1 MNFLFTNVF
10 RLLFVVVLLTACDS
24 SEKNNSEFRSNVFVA
39 PQDGKLNEKQ
49 LLDYIAIRQRINN
62 QLKKREQQKLD
73 QLMSDG
79 GVSSRETL
87 YFDEIEKSVAE
98 SAGMSYE
105 EYSWI
110 KDIVINTRTALWLE
124 RYYELNNKIVTLLDQ
139 TLIGYEKNKVPELN
153 HPEQKKMELYV
164 DEMKNE
170 LSSLQDKLSN
180 DNLKD
185 AFAHNRVIIE
195 KYLDDLEALKD
206 N

>member
-1 MNFLFTNVF
+1 MNNLFPGVF
-10 RLLFVVVLLTACDS
+10 RMLFVIVLLTACDS
-24 SEKNNSEFRSNVFVA
+24 SEKNSREFHPNDFIA
-39 PQDGKLNEKQ
+39 PKDGKLSEKQ
-49 LLDYIAIRQRINN
+49 LLDYIAIRQRISN

-73 QLMSDG
+73 QLVSDNG
-79 GVSSRETL
+79 ISNREIL

-98 SAGMSYE
+98 HAGMSYA

-110 KDIVINTRTALWLE
+110 KDTVINTRTALWLE

-139 TLIGYEKNKVPELN
+139 TLIGYEEKKVPRLN

-164 DEMKNE
+164 DEMKDE
-170 LSSLQDKLSN
+170 LSNLQDKLTN

-185 AFAHNRVIIE
+185 AFNHNRVVVE
-195 KYLDDLEALKD
+195 KYLKDLEALKD